1 MTLSDRASR
10 PLFLPPAPALW
21 RWSALGLLPLLLV
34 ACATP
39 RQAEMQSAQQ
49 LIASGQIE
57 EGLARMERA
66 ARTPPLDPNAYS
78 AFMLQRSSIVGVYIR
93 DGDAAR
99 QAGDLDGA
107 EQRYRTAQRIDPG
120 AAVAQGGLQ
129 AVQTERAHRRL
140 VSEAER
146 ALATGDLDNADR
158 LAREV
163 LAKDSRQRHAQA
175 VVRGVGERRRALTQK
190 EPQLRVA
197 MGRRISLELREVPL
211 STIFEI
217 LSTNGGVN
225 FVLDKDIKSDQRT
238 TIFVR
243 DTSLYDILGVLLQTN
258 QLERKVLNDNT
269 LIVYPNTQSKQR
281 EYQEMV
287 MRSFYLSNADAKQ
300 TAAMLRALVKTRDL
314 FVDERLNLVIMRD
327 TPDAIRLAE
336 QLVATQD
343 LSEPEVML
351 ELEVLE
357 VASSVVRDIGLRYP
371 EQIVGRLPG
380 TGGSTADGLVDLSAG
395 GGLRA
400 FTANPLLILN
410 LRQTDGGANLLANPR
425 IRVRNREKA
434 KIHIGEKVPV
444 ITTTSTA
451 NVGVSS
457 AVSYLE
463 TGLKLDVEPN
473 VYLEDEVAIKVELEV
488 SNILSQLNI
497 SGTVAYRLGT
507 RNAST
512 TLRLRDGETQV
523 LAGLIN
529 NEDRQSVAKVPGV
542 AELPVLGRLFRNNDQ
557 QVAKTEI
564 VLLVTPRVLRNV
576 RRPDTVDVQFPAGTE
591 AVPGRLPL
599 RFRDGTSMTMQVPA
613 GAALPGAAAALAA
626 GAAAPI
632 AEAPAALSVQAPAQV
647 GIGEEF
653 SLQLSMPGGNAAIT
667 TRVALRYDPAL
678 LASAGAAG
686 KAADASSGR
695 TEVELSSSGVAGIAA
710 APATVRMRVLA
721 KAAATAEIGF
731 DVVSSNLPAQAP
743 PPLSIGIVSR

>member
-1 MTLSDRASR
+1 VTSLDRATR
-10 PLFLPPAPALW
+10 PHFLLPTAEVW
-21 RWSALGLLPLLLV
+21 RWAALGLLTLLV
-34 ACATP
+34 ACASP
-39 RQAEMQSAQQ
+39 RQAEVESAQQ
-49 LIASGQIE
+49 LISSGRIE

-78 AFMLQRSSIVGVYIR
+78 AYMLQRDSIVGVYIR
-93 DGDAAR
+93 DGDSAR
-99 QAGDLDGA
+99 QAGDLDLA
-107 EQRYRTAQRIDPG
+107 EQRYRTALRID
-120 AAVAQGGLQ
+120 ASSAVAQGGIQ
-129 AVQTERAHRRL
+129 AVQLDRAHRET
-140 VSEAER
+140 VAQAER
-146 ALATGDLDNADR
+146 LLSTGDLDAADR

-163 LAKDSRQRHAQA
+163 LAQDSRQRHAQA
-175 VVRGVGERRRALTQK
+175 VVRGVTERRKALAHK
-190 EPQLRVA
+190 EPMLRVA
-197 MGRRISLELREVPL
+197 MGRRITLELRDVPL
-211 STIFEI
+211 STVFEI
-217 LSTNGGVN
+217 LSTHGGVN

-269 LIVYPNTQSKQR
+269 LIIYPNSQAKQR
-281 EYQEMV
+281 EYQELV
-287 MRSFYLSNADAKQ
+287 MRSFYLANADAKQ

-327 TPDAIRLAE
+327 TPEAIRLAE

-343 LSEPEVML
+343 LAEPEVML

-357 VASSVVRDIGLRYP
+357 IASSVAQEIGLRFP
-371 EQIVGRLPG
+371 EQIVGRMPG
-380 TGGSTADGLVDLSAG
+380 TGGSTTDGLIDLGAG

-400 FTANPLLILN
+400 YATNPLLILN
-410 LRQTDGGANLLANPR
+410 LRQADGGANLLANPR

-434 KIHIGEKVPV
+434 KVHIGEKVPV

-473 VYLEDEVAIKVELEV
+473 VYLEDEVAIKVQLEV
-488 SNILSQLNI
+488 SNILSQLNV

-512 TLRLRDGETQV
+512 VLRLRDGETQV

-557 QVAKTEI
+557 TVAKTEI

-576 RRPDTVDVQFPAGTE
+576 RRPDTVQMQFPSGTE
-591 AVPGRLPL
+591 AVPGRVPL
-599 RFRDGTSMTMQVPA
+599 RFEDGTSMTMRGA
-613 GAALPGAAAALAA
+613 GSGLAPGSA
-626 GAAAPI
+626 GVASSAPPMQ
-632 AEAPAALSVQAPAQV
+632 APAAITAQV
-647 GIGEEF
+647 PTQVGVGEEF
-653 SLQLSMPGGNAAIT
+653 SVQLALPGGNTEIT
-667 TRVALRYDPAL
+667 TRVELRYDPAVF
-678 LASAGAAG
+678 APVAGAG
-686 KAADASSGR
+686 ETGGRAD
-695 TEVELSSSGVAGIAA
+695 VELSSSGMAGVSA
-710 APATVRMRVLA
+710 APATVRMRVVA
-721 KAAATAEIGF
+721 KAPTTAEIGF

-743 PPLSIGIVSR
+743 PAVSIGIVSR